1 MARWTKEFLNWR
13 NNVLGFSLIV
23 LTTCIFIALF
33 FLLFTKDIAKKVQ
46 VSGVIINL
54 LLLLILT
61 FGFFMGRPEFID
73 IVLVFLLLNLVGLIG
88 FLRILRYG
96 KVDVSSKD
104 LMDKSIVN
112 D

>member
-1 MARWTKEFLNWR
+1 M
-13 NNVLGFSLIV
+13 LGFSLIV
-23 LTTCIFIALF
+23 LTICIFIALF

-46 VSGVIINL
+46 VSGVIVNL

-96 KVDVSSKD
+96 KINVSSKE
-104 LMDKSIVN
+104 LMNKSIVN

>member
-1 MARWTKEFLNWR
+1 M
-13 NNVLGFSLIV
+13 LGFSLI
-23 LTTCIFIALF
+23 LLMMCIFIALF

-46 VSGVIINL
+46 VSGVIVNL

-96 KVDVSSKD
+96 KINVSSKE
-104 LMDKSIVN
+104 LMNKSILN

>member
-1 MARWTKEFLNWR
+1 M
-13 NNVLGFSLIV
+13 LGFALIV
-23 LTTCIFIALF
+23 LIACILISLF
-33 FLLFTKDIAKKVQ
+33 FLLLAKDIAKKVQ

-88 FLRILRYG
+88 FLRILKYG
-96 KVDVSSKD
+96 KVGVSSKELTD
-104 LMDKSIVN
+104 NSIVN

>member
-1 MARWTKEFLNWR
+1 M
-13 NNVLGFSLIV
+13 LGFSLIV
-23 LTTCIFIALF
+23 LSICIFIALF
-33 FLLFTKDIAKKVQ
+33 FLLFTKDIAKKIQ
-46 VSGVIINL
+46 VSGVIVSL

-104 LMDKSIVN
+104 LMDKSTVN
-112 D
+112 E

>member
-1 MARWTKEFLNWR
+1 MVKWTEELLIWR
-13 NNVLGFSLIV
+13 DNVLGFSLIV

-33 FLLFTKDIAKKVQ
+33 FLLFTKDIAKKIQ
-46 VSGVIINL
+46 SAGVIINL

-73 IVLVFLLLNLVGLIG
+73 IVLVFLLLNLVGLLG
-88 FLRILRYG
+88 FLRILKYG
-96 KVDVSSKD
+96 KVVVSSKELTD
-104 LMDKSIVN
+104 NSIVN

>member
-1 MARWTKEFLNWR
+1 M
-13 NNVLGFSLIV
+13 LGFALIV
-23 LTTCIFIALF
+23 LIACILIALF
-33 FLLFTKDIAKKVQ
+33 FLLLAKDIAKKVQ
-46 VSGVIINL
+46 ISGVIINL

-88 FLRILRYG
+88 FLRILKYG
-96 KVDVSSKD
+96 KVGVSSKE
-104 LMDKSIVN
+104 LMNKSTVN

>member
-1 MARWTKEFLNWR
+1 M
-13 NNVLGFSLIV
+13 LGFSLIV
-23 LTTCIFIALF
+23 LTICIFIALF

-46 VSGVIINL
+46 VSGVVVNL
-54 LLLLILT
+54 LLLLILA

-73 IVLVFLLLNLVGLIG
+73 IVLVFLLLNIVGLIG

-96 KVDVSSKD
+96 KVDVSSRD
-104 LMDKSIVN
+104 LMKKSTVN

>member
-1 MARWTKEFLNWR
+1 M
-13 NNVLGFSLIV
+13 LGFSLIV
-23 LTTCIFIALF
+23 LTICIFIALF

-46 VSGVIINL
+46 VSGVVVNL
-54 LLLLILT
+54 ILLLILA

-73 IVLVFLLLNLVGLIG
+73 IVLVFLLLNIVGLIG
-88 FLRILRYG
+88 FLRILTFG

-104 LMDKSIVN
+104 LMDKSTVN

>member
-1 MARWTKEFLNWR
+1 MRWTKELLIWR

-23 LTTCIFIALF
+23 LTICIFIALF

-46 VSGVIINL
+46 VSGVVVNL
-54 LLLLILT
+54 ILLLILA

-73 IVLVFLLLNLVGLIG
+73 IVLVFLLLNIVGLIG
-88 FLRILRYG
+88 FLRILTYG

-104 LMDKSIVN
+104 LMDKSTVN

>member
-1 MARWTKEFLNWR
+1 M
-13 NNVLGFSLIV
+13 LGFSLIV
-23 LTTCIFIALF
+23 LSMCIFIALF
-33 FLLFTKDIAKKVQ
+33 FLLFTKDIAKKIQ
-46 VSGVIINL
+46 ASGVIVNL

-104 LMDKSIVN
+104 LMDKSTVN
-112 D
+112 E

>member
-1 MARWTKEFLNWR
+1 M
-13 NNVLGFSLIV
+13 LGFALIV
-23 LTTCIFIALF
+23 LIMCLFVALF

-46 VSGVIINL
+46 VSGVIVNL

-96 KVDVSSKD
+96 KVDVSSKE
-104 LMDKSIVN
+104 LMDKSTVN
-112 D
+112 E

>member
-1 MARWTKEFLNWR
+1 
-13 NNVLGFSLIV
+13 VLGFSLTV
-23 LTTCIFIALF
+23 LTICIFIALF

-46 VSGVIINL
+46 VSGVVVNL
-54 LLLLILT
+54 ILLLILA

-73 IVLVFLLLNLVGLIG
+73 IVLVFLLLNIVGLIG
-88 FLRILRYG
+88 FLRILTFG

-104 LMDKSIVN
+104 LMDKSTVN

>member
-1 MARWTKEFLNWR
+1 M
-13 NNVLGFSLIV
+13 LGFSLIV
-23 LTTCIFIALF
+23 LTICIFIALF

-46 VSGVIINL
+46 VSGVVVNL
-54 LLLLILT
+54 LLLLILA

-88 FLRILRYG
+88 FLRILTYG
-96 KVDVSSKD
+96 KVDVSSED
-104 LMDKSIVN
+104 LMDKSTVN

>member
-1 MARWTKEFLNWR
+1 M
-13 NNVLGFSLIV
+13 LGFSLIL
-23 LTTCIFIALF
+23 LTMCIFVALF
-33 FLLFTKDIAKKVQ
+33 FLLFENDIAKKIQ
-46 VSGVIINL
+46 ASGVIVNL

-88 FLRILRYG
+88 FLRILKYG
-96 KVDVSSKD
+96 KLDVSSKE

>member
-1 MARWTKEFLNWR
+1 M
-13 NNVLGFSLIV
+13 LGFSLIV
-23 LTTCIFIALF
+23 LTMCIFIALF
-33 FLLFTKDIAKKVQ
+33 FLTFTKDIAKKVQ

-88 FLRILRYG
+88 FLRVLRYG
-96 KVDVSSKD
+96 KVNISSKD
-104 LMDKSIVN
+104 LMDEDSVN
-112 D
+112 G

>member
-1 MARWTKEFLNWR
+1 M
-13 NNVLGFSLIV
+13 LGFSLIV
-23 LTTCIFIALF
+23 LTICIFIALF

-46 VSGVIINL
+46 VSGVVVNL
-54 LLLLILT
+54 LLLLILA

-73 IVLVFLLLNLVGLIG
+73 IVLVFLLLNIVGLIG
-88 FLRILRYG
+88 FLRILTYG

-104 LMDKSIVN
+104 LMDKSTVN

>member
-1 MARWTKEFLNWR
+1 MRWTKELLIWR
-13 NNVLGFSLIV
+13 NNVFGFSLIV
-23 LTTCIFIALF
+23 LTICIFIALF

-46 VSGVIINL
+46 VSGVVVNL
-54 LLLLILT
+54 LLLLILA

-73 IVLVFLLLNLVGLIG
+73 IVLVFLLLNIVGLIG
-88 FLRILRYG
+88 FLRILTYG

-104 LMDKSIVN
+104 LMDKSTVN

>member
-1 MARWTKEFLNWR
+1 M
-13 NNVLGFSLIV
+13 LGFSLIV
-23 LTTCIFIALF
+23 LSMCIFIALF
-33 FLLFTKDIAKKVQ
+33 FLLFTKDIAKKIQ
-46 VSGVIINL
+46 VSGLIVNL

-104 LMDKSIVN
+104 LIDKSIVN

>member
-1 MARWTKEFLNWR
+1 M
-13 NNVLGFSLIV
+13 LGFSLIL
-23 LTTCIFIALF
+23 LTICIFITLF
-33 FLLFTKDIAKKVQ
+33 TLLFTKDISKKVQ
-46 VSGVIINL
+46 VSGVIVNL

-73 IVLVFLLLNLVGLIG
+73 VVLVFLLLNLVSLVG

-96 KVDVSSKD
+96 KINVSSKE
-104 LMDKSIVN
+104 LIDKSIVN

>member
-1 MARWTKEFLNWR
+1 M
-13 NNVLGFSLIV
+13 LGFSLIL
-23 LTTCIFIALF
+23 LTMCIFVALF
-33 FLLFTKDIAKKVQ
+33 FLLFENDIAKKIQ
-46 VSGVIINL
+46 AAGVIVNL

-61 FGFFMGRPEFID
+61 FGFFLGRPEFID

-96 KVDVSSKD
+96 KVNVSSKD
-104 LMDKSIVN
+104 LIDKSILN

>member
-1 MARWTKEFLNWR
+1 M
-13 NNVLGFSLIV
+13 LGFSLIV
-23 LTTCIFIALF
+23 LTMCIFIALF
-33 FLLFTKDIAKKVQ
+33 FLLFAKDIAKKVQ
-46 VSGVIINL
+46 ISGVIINL

-88 FLRILRYG
+88 FLRILKYG
-96 KVDVSSKD
+96 KVGVSSKE
-104 LMDKSIVN
+104 LMENSKVN

>member
-1 MARWTKEFLNWR
+1 M
-13 NNVLGFSLIV
+13 LGFSLIV
-23 LTTCIFIALF
+23 LTIFIFIALF

-46 VSGVIINL
+46 ISGVVVNL
-54 LLLLILT
+54 ILLLILA

-73 IVLVFLLLNLVGLIG
+73 IVLVFLLLNIVGLIG
-88 FLRILRYG
+88 FLRILTYG

-104 LMDKSIVN
+104 LMDKSTVN

>member
-1 MARWTKEFLNWR
+1 
-13 NNVLGFSLIV
+13 VLGFSLIL
-23 LTTCIFIALF
+23 LTMCIFVALF

-46 VSGVIINL
+46 VSGVIVNL

-96 KVDVSSKD
+96 KINVSSKE
-104 LMDKSIVN
+104 LMNKSIVN

>member
-1 MARWTKEFLNWR
+1 MARWTKEFPNWR

-46 VSGVIINL
+46 VSGVIVNL

-104 LMDKSIVN
+104 LMDKSTVN
-112 D
+112 E

>member
-1 MARWTKEFLNWR
+1 M
-13 NNVLGFSLIV
+13 LGFALIV
-23 LTTCIFIALF
+23 LIGCILIALF
-33 FLLFTKDIAKKVQ
+33 FLLLAKDIAKKVQ
-46 VSGVIINL
+46 ISGVIINL

-88 FLRILRYG
+88 FLRILKYG
-96 KVDVSSKD
+96 KVGVSSKE
-104 LMDKSIVN
+104 LMDNSIVN

>member
-1 MARWTKEFLNWR
+1 M
-13 NNVLGFSLIV
+13 LGFSLIL
-23 LTTCIFIALF
+23 LTLCIFIALF

-46 VSGVIINL
+46 VSGVIVNL

-96 KVDVSSKD
+96 KINVSSKE
-104 LMDKSIVN
+104 LMNKSIVN